1 MPTPSLFDIMGPIM
15 IGPSSSHTAGAARLG
30 KMAYKL
36 AGGDIQKVTMYLH
49 GSFAA
54 TYRGHGT
61 DKALLA
67 GLLNFNPSDERLRS
81 SFEIAREKGIA
92 YEFIPT
98 DLGEGVH
105 PNTVRFVITNGLG
118 EVFEIMGSSIGGGQ
132 VLVSEIDGME
142 VSFTGER
149 PILITAHQDT
159 PGVISRI
166 TALLY
171 ERDINIGNMRVS
183 RSRQDKSAHMYIE
196 LDSLSEGDLTDVI
209 RQIPGIRRVKLL
221 LPIDESDPG
230 PRPGRKEPK

>member
-36 AGGDIQKVTMYLH
+36 AGGDVRHAVMYLH

-67 GLLNFNPSDERLRS
+67 GLLNLNPSDERLRD
-81 SFEIAREKGIA
+81 SFAIAAQKGIS

-98 DLGEGVH
+98 DLGEDVH
-105 PNTVRFVITNGLG
+105 PNTVRFVITTGSG
-118 EVFEIMGSSIGGGQ
+118 ETFEITGSSIGGGQ
-132 VLVSEIDGME
+132 LVVSEIDGME
-142 VSFTGER
+142 VRFTGER

-159 PGVISRI
+159 PGVISHI

-171 ERDINIGNMRVS
+171 ERGINIGNMRVT
-183 RSRQDKSAHMYIE
+183 RSREDKSAHMYIE
-196 LDSLSEGDLTDVI
+196 LDSLCGQELTAAV
-209 RQIPGIRRVKLL
+209 RAIPGIIRVKLL
-221 LPIDESDPG
+221 LPIDESDAA
-230 PRPGRKEPK
+230 RKE